1 MINATL
7 ERDAMSEQGRAT
19 ASEETTVGGQ
29 AVERPAA
36 NRQQTNTIS
45 DPCEVAAVVMAR
57 MNVVNDRKDELTIAI
72 KGLTDFTQQLTR
84 AYATQVQLIEQL
96 SRRVKTLEE
105 AVDANRGNGQAVA
118 PGTPGA

>member
-1 MINATL
+1 MINAIL

-36 NRQQTNTIS
+36 NQQQTDTIS
-45 DPCEVAAVVMAR
+45 DPREVAAVVMAR
-57 MNVVNDRKDELTIAI
+57 MHVVNDRKDELTIAI
-72 KGLTDFTQQLTR
+72 EGLTDLTQQLTR
-84 AYATQVQLIEQL
+84 AYAAQVQLIEQL

-105 AVDANRGNGQAVA
+105 AVDANRANGQAVA

>member
-1 MINATL
+1 MINAIL
-7 ERDAMSEQGRAT
+7 EKDAMSEQGRAT

-45 DPCEVAAVVMAR
+45 DPREVAAVVMAR

-72 KGLTDFTQQLTR
+72 KGLTDLTQQLTR
-84 AYATQVQLIEQL
+84 AYAGQVQLIEQL
-96 SRRVKTLEE
+96 TRRVKTLEE
-105 AVDANRGNGQAVA
+105 AVDANRVNGQAVA
-118 PGTPGA
+118 PGTPST